1 MKWIITYYMR
11 KEQEEEVRYYY
22 YYCVLRW
29 LSLREVSDQIQ
40 TFVGNR

>member
-11 KEQEEEVRYYY
+11 KEQEEEARYY

>member
-1 MKWIITYYMR
+1 MIITYYMR
-11 KEQEEEVRYYY
+11 KEEEEEARYYYY